1 MIWFILDDTIEEKRR
16 RLTMDIRLLIIIIFT
31 IIIHATET
39 LTYSIRLGGIKLS
52 RILVAMSLT
61 GIILLVSRTAN
72 MVQGPLVGGIVDAA
86 KATGDIN
93 MVLTP
98 FRYILLSASIGTL
111 LALFLYPTFTKLSIF
126 MIKRFEVDG
135 SILNIMKVTNIQKLR
150 YTKEYITIPRLDM
163 IHRLRIGGI
172 PKRIMLINMVVTGIY
187 TACVLSTLYAT
198 LLVPQFATTSNQLT
212 GLING
217 IATILLTVL
226 LDPQIAILTERSLQ
240 QKNGVETMTKT
251 FGWLMISRF
260 LGTLLAQV
268 FLIPFAHI
276 IAWTSSLLNSLLG

>member
-135 SILNIMKVTNIQKLR
+135 SIHNESH
-150 YTKEYITIPRLDM
+150 EYPKITVY
-163 IHRLRIGGI
+163 
-172 PKRIMLINMVVTGIY
+172 KRIHNDSSIRYDSPPAYRGNPKTY
-187 TACVLSTLYAT
+187 YA
-198 LLVPQFATTSNQLT
+198 
-212 GLING
+212 
-217 IATILLTVL
+217 
-226 LDPQIAILTERSLQ
+226 
-240 QKNGVETMTKT
+240 
-251 FGWLMISRF
+251 
-260 LGTLLAQV
+260 
-268 FLIPFAHI
+268 H
-276 IAWTSSLLNSLLG
+276 

>member
-1 MIWFILDDTIEEKRR
+1 
-16 RLTMDIRLLIIIIFT
+16 MDLRLLIIIIFT

-39 LTYSIRLGGIKLS
+39 LTYSVRLGGIKLS
-52 RILVAMSLT
+52 KIMVAMSLA

-86 KATGDIN
+86 KTTGEIT
-93 MVLTP
+93 MVLAP

-111 LALFLYPTFTKLSIF
+111 LALFLYPTFTKLSIY

-150 YTKEYITIPRLDM
+150 YTKQYITIPRLEM

-226 LDPQIAILTERSLQ
+226 LDPHIAILTDRSLQ
-240 QKNGVETMTKT
+240 QENGVETMTKT

-260 LGTLLAQV
+260 FGTLLAQV